1 MVEKFR
7 VGVVAGTHGIR
18 GDIKIFPTTD
28 EPARFKKLKYVY
40 IDDVRGKTVRVA
52 LSHVRLQDKFV
63 IAHLEGYETPEDS
76 RLIRNH
82 DLLIDRADALPLEEG
97 EYYVPDLIGMKVVTD
112 EGEDLGTLTDVIE
125 TGANDVYEVTCADG
139 SQVLIPKIPQC
150 ILAVDVEQQNM
161 TVHLLAGL
169 RD

>member
-18 GDIKIFPTTD
+18 GDVKIFPTTD

-97 EYYVPDLIGMKVVTD
+97 EYYVSD
-112 EGEDLGTLTDVIE
+112 
-125 TGANDVYEVTCADG
+125 
-139 SQVLIPKIPQC
+139 PQ
-150 ILAVDVEQQNM
+150 
-161 TVHLLAGL
+161 
-169 RD
+169 